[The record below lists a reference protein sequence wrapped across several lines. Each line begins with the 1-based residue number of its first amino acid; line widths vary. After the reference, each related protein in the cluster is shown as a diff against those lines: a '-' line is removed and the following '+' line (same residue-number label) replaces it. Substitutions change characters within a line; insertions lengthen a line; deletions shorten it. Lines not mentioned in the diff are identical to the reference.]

1 MNSKKKDD
9 EDNLL
14 TIESICD
21 IFFVKY
27 DQMNEQWKKSQ
38 KNTRKPSKLNTNT
51 KVPARLAGNKG
62 TLQSNISI

>member
-21 IFFVKY
+21 NFFVKY
-27 DQMNEQWKKSQ
+27 DQMNEQWKK
-38 KNTRKPSKLNTNT
+38 KSKEYKKAL
-51 KVPARLAGNKG
+51 
-62 TLQSNISI
+62 